1 MNQVVDRGI
10 AASCSQ
16 ARVESGKCEEQKK
29 NSAPHVGKIPSNSR
43 VELAGKNAFYQT
55 DASFTINRQ
64 GNQIKQRNELQII
77 DVKDHK
83 RRNLNR

>member
-1 MNQVVDRGI
+1 MRG
-10 AASCSQ
+10 A
-16 ARVESGKCEEQKK
+16 KK
-29 NSAPHVGKIPSNSR
+29 KKKKKAPPVGKIPSNSR